1 MEYKILSD
9 GGIESRMNIPM
20 RQRHIIVAG
29 GGVAGCAAA
38 LGAAD
43 NCSVYFENPCCSGT
57 CDARSVIGLCRWTTA
72 KVGR

>member
-20 RQRHIIVAG
+20 RGSADVIVAG

-38 LGAAD
+38 LEAARHG
-43 NCSVYFENPCCSGT
+43 CSVILFEN
-57 CDARSVIGLCRWTTA
+57 R
-72 KVGR
+72 